1 MFVAQYRRTEASA
14 KPKFREPQV
23 QPKPSQGVIISQEAL
38 ERKRQEL
45 ERIRAIDA
53 ERQKVQAD
61 IDAANAALLA
71 FNGKSRGVTK
81 FSTIMLRIC
90 RALDIRKDELL
101 SNRRNR
107 EVVMA
112 RHAIMYWACR
122 LTRMSLPEI
131 GRRLGGRDHTT
142 ILHGRDTYPIKRQRM
157 GRTLRPVK

>member
-81 FSTIMLRIC
+81 FNTIMLRIC
-90 RALDIRKDELL
+90 RALDIRKDE
-101 SNRRNR
+101 S
-107 EVVMA
+107 
-112 RHAIMYWACR
+112 
-122 LTRMSLPEI
+122 
-131 GRRLGGRDHTT
+131 
-142 ILHGRDTYPIKRQRM
+142 
-157 GRTLRPVK
+157 TLR